1 MNRFLF
7 AVRAIYH
14 KPNPYHNYIHAID
27 VLQATYMFLMSI
39 GVVPPFSFFLDLV
52 PGQSVWKR
60 PSEDAQPAGGAGT
73 QRARDILR
81 PQDVFAILMAAI
93 GHDVGHPGLSNAFMK
108 NAKVPLSL
116 VYDDKSVLENMHTVL
131 VVKLLNKHGFGFLLG
146 TPSEEEIQQF
156 PARAGIDWR
165 GFRRVLY
172 SAILAT
178 DMSLHFAW
186 IQRLQEFGSAMQ
198 QGKITDREELRD
210 EDRVMVSQALI
221 KCADISNPTRPID
234 VSEHW
239 STVLLDEWT
248 KQAFL
253 EEELDLPVSVVA
265 GVDARLQAKGQVG
278 FINLFTEPLFK
289 AAAEA
294 LPELTQ
300 FADSCVEN
308 KNTWMTRLEHLE
320 ADSDENAKL
329 TALLQ
334 ELVSTPT
341 ASAQDERFTT
351 LLPAVLPPGLV
362 SHHPDDSPTEDK
374 SGSASQSAGAARA
387 RPPIIDA
394 LRAVYK
400 EEVHHPRNHCLSSY
414 QQSRRMSTPDAIAL
428 LSRSNLHGSHI

>member
-14 KPNPYHNYIHAID
+14 APNPYHNYVHAID
-27 VLQATYMFLMSI
+27 VLQATYMFLLRI
-39 GVVPPFSFFLDLV
+39 GVVPPWSFFLDLV
-52 PGQSVWKR
+52 PGKSVWRR
-60 PSEDAQPAGGAGT
+60 PDESTVPSGGAGT
-73 QRARDILR
+73 RRARDVLR

-116 VYDDKSVLENMHTVL
+116 VYDDKSVLENMHTIL
-131 VVKLLNKHGFGFLLG
+131 VVKLLSKHGFGFLLG
-146 TPSEEEIQQF
+146 SPTKEQVEAH
-156 PARAGIDWR
+156 PARAEVDGP

-186 IQRLQEFGSAMQ
+186 IQRLQEYGAAMQ
-198 QGKITDREELRD
+198 QGALADREQLRE
-210 EDRVMVSQALI
+210 EDRVMVSQTLI

-248 KQAFL
+248 KQASL
-253 EEELDLPVSVVA
+253 EEELELPVSVVA

-294 LPELTQ
+294 LPELAE
-300 FADSCVEN
+300 FADSCVAN
-308 KNTWMTRLEHLE
+308 KDTWASRLEHLE
-320 ADSDENAKL
+320 KNTEENDKL
-329 TALLQ
+329 TAVLKDLVRPPVCAAQDDRFHTLLPVILPPN
-334 ELVSTPT
+334 LVPHDDDTSPEGSTGKPPTLPT
-341 ASAQDERFTT
+341 AS
-351 LLPAVLPPGLV
+351 
-362 SHHPDDSPTEDK
+362 
-374 SGSASQSAGAARA
+374 RA
-387 RPPIIDA
+387 NVPIVKA

-400 EEVHHPRNHCLSSY
+400 EEVHHSRSLCLSSY

-428 LSRSNLHGSHI
+428 LARSNFSSQGL

>member
-14 KPNPYHNYIHAID
+14 NPNPYHNYIHAID

-39 GVVPPFSFFLDLV
+39 GVVPPFSFFLDMV
-52 PGQSVWKR
+52 PGQTIWKR
-60 PSEDAQPAGGAGT
+60 PDEASQPSGGAGT
-73 QRARDILR
+73 RRAREILR
-81 PQDVFAILMAAI
+81 PQDVFAVLMAAI

-116 VYDDKSVLENMHTVL
+116 VYDDRSVLENMHTVL
-131 VVKLLNKHGFGFLLG
+131 VVRLLNKHGFGFLLG
-146 TPSEEEIQQF
+146 NASQEELAQY
-156 PARAGIDWR
+156 PARAEVDWR

-186 IQRLQEFGSAMQ
+186 IQRLQEFGTAMK
-198 QGKITDREELRD
+198 QGSSSERVSD
-210 EDRVMVSQALI
+210 EDRVLISQALI

-253 EEELDLPVSVVA
+253 EEELELPVSVVA

-294 LPELTQ
+294 LPELAP

-308 KNTWMTRLEHLE
+308 KNIWMTRLEHLE
-320 ADSDENAKL
+320 ADAEENAKL

-334 ELVSTPT
+334 QLVSTPT
-341 ASAQDERFTT
+341 ASSQDKRFTT
-351 LLPAVLPPGLV
+351 LLPAVLPPNLV
-362 SHHPDDSPTEDK
+362 PRPEDTPTPEAQDK
-374 SGSASQSAGAARA
+374 SRPLTGAARP
-387 RPPIIDA
+387 RPPIIEA
-394 LRAVYK
+394 LRAVYE
-400 EEVHHPRNHCLSSY
+400 EEVHHSRNHCYSFSSY
-414 QQSRRMSTPDAIAL
+414 QTSRRMSTPDAIAL
-428 LSRSNLHGSHI
+428 LRRSNIQ